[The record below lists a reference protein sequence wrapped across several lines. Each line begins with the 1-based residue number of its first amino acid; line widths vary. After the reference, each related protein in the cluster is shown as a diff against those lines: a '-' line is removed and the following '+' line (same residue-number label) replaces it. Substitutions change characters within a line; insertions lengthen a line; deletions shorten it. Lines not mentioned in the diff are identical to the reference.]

1 MGTQIRWP
9 QLRYCVI
16 LKRYPRG
23 SGREITIFAPL
34 NVALYC
40 QFLQS
45 RKEKTFFVCS
55 TCQISKEIF
64 SASIISW
71 HFLAPRSHSS
81 CVASFSV
88 KVLDIYVDS
97 LWFLFHIMQSSSI
110 YMVQSLICLLPSGA
124 FPYSQNNGFSSSHVG
139 MWELDHK
146 EGWMPKN
153 WCFWT
158 VVLKKTR
165 EGPLF
170 LLDNFKEIKQLNP
183 KGNQLW
189 KLIGRTDAKEY
200 KNTQK
205 NCTKKI
211 FTTKTITMVW
221 SLT

>member
-1 MGTQIRWP
+1 
-9 QLRYCVI
+9 
-16 LKRYPRG
+16 
-23 SGREITIFAPL
+23 
-34 NVALYC
+34 
-40 QFLQS
+40 
-45 RKEKTFFVCS
+45 
-55 TCQISKEIF
+55 
-64 SASIISW
+64 
-71 HFLAPRSHSS
+71 
-81 CVASFSV
+81 
-88 KVLDIYVDS
+88 
-97 LWFLFHIMQSSSI
+97 MQSSSI

-205 NCTKKI
+205 NCTKKDLHDQDNHNGVI
-211 FTTKTITMVW
+211 THLEPDLLECEVKWALETKW
-221 SLT
+221 ALEQS